1 MAKILV
7 LAEKPSVGRELARVL
22 GCRQGG
28 NGFLSGSQYIVT
40 WALGH
45 LVELAEPEAYGE
57 QYKTWSMDT
66 LPMLPEKMELKVIP
80 ETSKQ
85 YSIVYKLL
93 HNPEVGSL
101 VIATDAGREGEL
113 VARWILEKAG
123 FHKPIKRLW
132 ISSQTD
138 RAIREGFAKLKDG
151 KEYLPLYMSAQSRA
165 EADWLVGL
173 NVTRALTCKFN
184 AQLSAGRVQT
194 PTLALLVQR
203 EEEIRRFVP
212 KDYYTV
218 RADLGE
224 FFVTWHDEKKQTAI
238 SEKARAQAIADKI
251 LGKKFRITEVKKT
264 FGSTPPP
271 MLYDLTEL
279 QRDANKLY
287 QYSPKQTLN
296 IMQRLYENHKAL
308 TYPRTDSRYLTAD
321 IVPTLQERLRAV
333 NHGEFG
339 TIVGEIFRTRK
350 NISRACIN
358 DAKVTDHHAII
369 PTEEQVNLLNLNQE
383 ERRIYTLVVK
393 RFLTCFYPSY
403 DYKKIRIDL
412 TAEGETFSA
421 AGREIIELGW
431 KKVEKGLDEDDE
443 EAAEQVLPSL
453 HQGDTFLCRTTQL
466 KAQKTSPPARY
477 TEATLLSAMENPSK
491 FIEDKKMKE
500 YIGGGLGT
508 PATRADIIEKLFSSF
523 YVEKRGNTL
532 IPTSKGI
539 QLIGLV
545 PSDLKEPLLTA
556 RWEQRLEKISQG
568 KENKKNFLQEIRGYT
583 TSLVRTVANSEAT
596 YVHENMTQKIC
607 PECGKHLLLVNS
619 KRGKM
624 LVCQDRACGYRRN
637 VVTET
642 RVRCP
647 NCHKFMEL
655 FGEGEGKT
663 FACRCGFRSKAD
675 KFFEGQGKRSG
686 ASKRDVQQYLQN
698 QNKQKNEGVSAFA
711 AAWAKSLEEEKRK
724 RSSKDV

>member
-1 MAKILV
+1 MAKTLV

-28 NGFLSGSQYIVT
+28 GGFLSGGSYIVT

-57 QYKTWSMDT
+57 QYKTWSMET

-85 YSIVYKLL
+85 YSVVKKLL
-93 HNPEVGSL
+93 RSPEIGSL

-113 VARWILEKAG
+113 VARWIIEKAG

-138 RAIREGFAKLKDG
+138 RAIRDGFAKLKDG
-151 KEYLPLYMSAQSRA
+151 KEYYNLYMSAQSRA

-194 PTLALLVQR
+194 PTLSLIVQR
-203 EEEIRRFVP
+203 EDEIRHFVP

-218 RADLGE
+218 RADLGR
-224 FFVTWHDEKKQTAI
+224 FFATWHDAKNQTSI
-238 SEKARAQAIADKI
+238 SDKARAEAIAAKI
-251 LGKKFRITEVKKT
+251 KGKQFRIVEIKKT

-296 IMQRLYENHKAL
+296 IMQRLYETHKAL

-333 NHGEFG
+333 NQGEFG
-339 TIVGEIFRTRK
+339 AIVGDIFRTRK
-350 NISRACIN
+350 SIAHACIN
-358 DAKVTDHHAII
+358 NAKVTDHHAII
-369 PTEEQVNLLNLNQE
+369 PTEEQVNLINLNLE
-383 ERRIYTLVVK
+383 EKRIYTLVVK

-403 DYKKIRIDL
+403 DYKKIRIEL
-412 TAEGETFSA
+412 TAEGEHFSA
-421 AGREIIELGW
+421 SGREIINTGW
-431 KKVEKGLDEDDE
+431 KKVATASEEDE
-443 EAAEQVLPSL
+443 EEAVEQVLPSL
-453 HQGDTFLCRTTQL
+453 NQGDAFACKNVQM

-477 TEATLLSAMENPSK
+477 TEATLLTAMESPAK

-523 YVEKRGNTL
+523 YVEKQGNSL
-532 IPTSKGI
+532 VPTSKGM
-539 QLIGLV
+539 QLINLV

-556 RWEQRLEKISQG
+556 RWEQRLDGISQG
-568 KENKKNFLQEIRGYT
+568 KENKNAFIKEIKGYA
-583 TSLVRTVANSEAT
+583 TSLVKTVSSSTAQ
-596 YVHENMTQKIC
+596 YVHENLTQKVC
-607 PECGKHLLLVNS
+607 PQCGKRMLMVNS
-619 KRGKM
+619 KKGKM
-624 LVCQDRACGYRRN
+624 LVCQDRACGYRQN
-637 VVTET
+637 VVAET

-655 FGEGEGKT
+655 FGEGEKKT
-663 FACRCGFRSKAD
+663 FACRCGFRAKAD
-675 KFFEGQGKRSG
+675 KFFEGREKGAN
-686 ASKRDVQQYLQN
+686 ASKRDVQQYLSD
-698 QNKQKNEGVSAFA
+698 QNKKKDEGVSAFA
-711 AAWAKSLEEEKRK
+711 AAWAKSLEEAKNK
-724 RSSKDV
+724 K